1 MVLLAHAGA
10 GATWQAMLVLVS
22 IGVALVVV
30 GVASGRVPMDEP
42 GDLVLPLA
50 ATAVLASL
58 SGATASVVSD
68 WVGWWFPAGVVA
80 LVGLVLAASTSL
92 ELSWR
97 SPLTIGVVSL
107 AMASAVLLHRPIE
120 RAWHPVVGQLRDD
133 VEIAITAPEDG
144 TSVAIGTVEVVVE
157 VTGGSVGGVD
167 ASGDPDGADPEE
179 GGRVVVAVDGVVTTG
194 ADGRPVGP
202 REDCSDGCTR
212 VTFEVPMERGP
223 HVVSA
228 EFLTAQGES
237 FATTPSGSPTLD
249 LVTIAAE

>member
-58 SGATASVVSD
+58 SGATANVVSD

-80 LVGLVLAASTSL
+80 LVGLVLASSTSL

-97 SPLTIGVVSL
+97 SPLAIAVVGL
-107 AMASAVLLHRPIE
+107 ALASAVLLHRPIE
-120 RAWHPVVGQLRDD
+120 RAWHPVDGQLRDD

-144 TSVAIGTVEVVVE
+144 ATVAIGTVEVVVE
-157 VTGGSVGGVD
+157 VTGGSVGGDD
-167 ASGDPDGADPEE
+167 ASGGPDGPDPEE
-179 GGRVVVAVDGVVTTG
+179 GGRVVVAVDGVVTTE
-194 ADGRPVGP
+194 DGRPVAP

-212 VTFEVPMERGP
+212 VTFEVPVERGP